1 MQYDVIIVGAGPA
14 GSTAARES
22 ALRGLSV
29 LMVDKAEFPR
39 DKPCGG
45 AVTARCADVLDLDLT
60 PVIERTISGAEFTW
74 RHRLELS
81 RSSSSAIAYM
91 TQRRNLDTF
100 LAEQAVDAGVDFRQR
115 EGLSSAERSSDQVT
129 VRAGGHAYRGRA
141 LVVADGANGTT
152 AKMAGIQRD
161 IQDNIALEGNITP
174 KGSFP
179 AKWETSIG
187 IDFGDMPG
195 GYGWVFP
202 KGDHLN
208 FGVGGWKHVGP
219 TLRRKLNRLV
229 EYYGFN
235 PTNLWGVRGHHLPIR
250 SKGSKL
256 VDGNTLLVG
265 DAAGVIDPLTAE
277 GIYGAVCTGK
287 IAAASVEDYLAG
299 KASGL
304 DGYRKQVERQL
315 RPELTV
321 ARQLHDIFHLC
332 PSLFVGIERTT
343 SILWPALECMLQ
355 GRSTYVTLTRDLG
368 RIWPLLEFLSDSIR
382 VFPPL
387 RRIAGLPDLVP
398 PERFFR
404 RLGGH
409 RTAT

>member
-45 AVTARCADVLDLDLT
+45 AVTARCADLFDLDLT

-74 RHRLELS
+74 RHRWALS
-81 RSSSSAIAYM
+81 RSSSSAITYM

-115 EGLSSAERSSDQVT
+115 EELRSVERSADHVT
-129 VRAGGHAYRGRA
+129 VRAGGHSYRGRA
-141 LVVADGANGTT
+141 LVAADGANGTT

-161 IQDNIALEGNITP
+161 FQHNIALEGNITP
-174 KGSFP
+174 QGSFP

-187 IDFGDMPG
+187 IDFGSIAG

-202 KGDHLN
+202 KRDHLN
-208 FGVGGWKHVGP
+208 FGLGGWKHVGP
-219 TLRRKLNRLV
+219 TLRRRLNQLV
-229 EYYGFN
+229 ERYGFN
-235 PTNLWGVRGHHLPIR
+235 SADLWGIRGHHLPIR

-265 DAAGVIDPLTAE
+265 DAAGVIDPFTAE
-277 GIYGAVCTGK
+277 GIYGAVWTGK
-287 IAAASVEDYLAG
+287 VAAASVENYLAG
-299 KASGL
+299 RASGL
-304 DGYRKQVERQL
+304 DGYRQQVEQQF

-321 ARQLHDIFHLC
+321 ARQIHDIFHLC
-332 PSLFVGIERTT
+332 PSLFVGVERTT
-343 SILWPALECMLQ
+343 SILWPSLERMLQ
-355 GRSTYVTLTRDLG
+355 GRSSYVTLTRDLG

-387 RRIAGLPDLVP
+387 RRITGLPDLVP
-398 PERFFR
+398 PERFFQ

-409 RTAT
+409 RTVT

>member
-1 MQYDVIIVGAGPA
+1 MGVPQGGPFEL
-14 GSTAARES
+14 RC
-22 ALRGLSV
+22 RGL
-29 LMVDKAEFPR
+29 E
-39 DKPCGG
+39 
-45 AVTARCADVLDLDLT
+45 ARWPDAA
-60 PVIERTISGAEFTW
+60 PQ
-74 RHRLELS
+74 
-81 RSSSSAIAYM
+81 
-91 TQRRNLDTF
+91 TQ
-100 LAEQAVDAGVDFRQR
+100 
-115 EGLSSAERSSDQVT
+115 
-129 VRAGGHAYRGRA
+129 
-141 LVVADGANGTT
+141 
-152 AKMAGIQRD
+152 
-161 IQDNIALEGNITP
+161 P
-174 KGSFP
+174 
-179 AKWETSIG
+179 
-187 IDFGDMPG
+187 
-195 GYGWVFP
+195 
-202 KGDHLN
+202 
-208 FGVGGWKHVGP
+208 
-219 TLRRKLNRLV
+219 LV

-265 DAAGVIDPLTAE
+265 DAAGVIDPFTAE

-332 PSLFVGIERTT
+332 PRLFVGIERTT

>member
-1 MQYDVIIVGAGPA
+1 MQYDVIVVGAGPA

-29 LMVDKAEFPR
+29 LMIDKAEFPR

-45 AVTARCADVLDLDLT
+45 AVTVRCADVLDLELS
-60 PVIERTISGAEFTW
+60 PVIERTISGVEFTW
-74 RHRLELS
+74 RHRWEIS
-81 RSSSSAIAYM
+81 RSSSSALAYM
-91 TQRRNLDTF
+91 TQRRDLDTF

-115 EGLSSAERSSDQVT
+115 EDVRSVERSRDQVT
-129 VRAGGHAYRGRA
+129 VRANGHSYRGRA

-152 AKMAGIQRD
+152 ANMAGIQRD
-161 IQDNIALEGNITP
+161 FQPNIALEGNITP
-174 KGSFP
+174 QGSFP

-187 IDFGDMPG
+187 IDFGGIPG

-208 FGVGGWKHVGP
+208 FGLGGWKYLGP
-219 TLRRKLNRLV
+219 TLRRRLNRLV
-229 EYYGFN
+229 ERYGFN
-235 PTNLWGVRGHHLPIR
+235 PADLWGIRGHHLPIR
-250 SKGSKL
+250 SRGSKL

-265 DAAGVIDPLTAE
+265 DAAGVIDPFTAE
-277 GIYGAVCTGK
+277 GIYGAVWTGK
-287 IAAASVEDYLAG
+287 AATASVEDYLDGRAP
-299 KASGL
+299 GL
-304 DGYRKQVERQL
+304 DGYRKQVEEQF

-343 SILWPALECMLQ
+343 SILWPSLERMLQ
-355 GRSTYVTLTRDLG
+355 GRITYGMITRDLG
-368 RIWPLLEFLSDSIR
+368 PIWPVLEFLSDSIR

-387 RRIAGLPDLVP
+387 RRISGLPDLIP